1 MSEVVT
7 HYGVHNAEGIWFLE
21 QTEGG
26 CNALGLSVPSP
37 FRVKPIRK
45 TTCNHSIPLYARPGH
60 LDVER
65 FQKLADHP
73 LVQHMLP
80 IPKPGSVVPF
90 FVDEGWL
97 TPALAAL
104 SRLSSPIQGVVR
116 PLWTEHIGVWLKELE
131 TTNCQPL
138 VLTGVEPRNTATIH
152 RLAQASATLPRR
164 LILAGSSMV
173 GVVPNLIEKI
183 VPSPLDVSQ
192 LEDLPL
198 DKLGGWYLSHWMRG
212 IDAARVPSP

>member
-1 MSEVVT
+1 MPEVVT
-7 HYGVHNAEGIWFLE
+7 HYGAHNAEGIWFLE

-26 CNALGLSVPSP
+26 SNALGLSIPSP
-37 FRVKPIRK
+37 FRVKPVRK
-45 TTCNHSIPLYARPGH
+45 TICNHNIPLYARPGES
-60 LDVER
+60 DVER
-65 FQKLADHP
+65 FQLLASHP
-73 LVQHMLP
+73 LVREMLP
-80 IPKPGSVVPF
+80 VPKRGPAVPF

-104 SRLSSPIQGVVR
+104 GRMSSPTHGIVR

-138 VLTGVEPRNTATIH
+138 VLTGVEPRNTSTIH
-152 RLAQASATLPRR
+152 RLAQASTTLPRR
-164 LILAGSSMV
+164 LILAGSSTV
-173 GVVPNLIEKI
+173 GVVPNLIEKA
-183 VPSPLDVSQ
+183 VPAPLDVSQ